1 MLFSLAMLAFEVIYI
16 FLKHVVNVYLLN
28 MFCANAARTLQRK
41 ENHSMVFFSVEESY
55 LYLSLH

>member
-16 FLKHVVNVYLLN
+16 FLKYVVNVYLLN

-41 ENHSMVFFSVEESY
+41 ENYSMVFVSVEESY
-55 LYLSLH
+55 LYLALH